1 MSFTATLYKF
11 SKDNRSTGIPGS
23 GGTAVSGI
31 VFKENTSREA
41 PILKLSAE
49 SLNNDYD
56 YNYMHFLGSWY
67 YVNDIVLG
75 NADIL
80 ELHCKKDP
88 LATYRTQIRNST
100 QYVVRSTNTSD
111 LNGYINDT
119 AYAMTNE
126 ISTSHVI
133 AGDSTWFGSSMGT
146 AVIGVLGPNQG
157 DTTTY
162 YEMSTTALSA
172 LITTLYSIDVTQQ
185 FSIASLEVGLLKTL
199 YDPIKYM
206 TSCILLPYAFS
217 SQGNTTS
224 IKTGYLDLP
233 VGSGVTVRRISS
245 NEDRV
250 FTATISYGNH
260 PQAGTRGHYLNNSP
274 YTQRVL
280 SALPFGTFNLDC
292 SKLNDYQ
299 HKLRLRAVCNKSD
312 GNTVLEVYTIPDQ
325 DSGLHNVLFYS
336 NGQLGVHVPLYQSD
350 SIFKQTYSMMGAQV
364 GAVGGVL
371 SGNFASLPGTAMQ
384 WCGAVNS
391 AHAPEVHMVGGA
403 SGSFILTSENTPAL
417 DSTYY
422 NVVPL
427 DNNLGVM
434 VCDNKQLSA
443 MPGFNI
449 CQNSKIDISGPESD
463 REYIRNIMNTG
474 IIIE

>member
-11 SKDNRSTGIPGS
+11 SKDNRSTGIPSS
-23 GGTAVSGI
+23 GGTTVSGI

-56 YNYMHFLGSWY
+56 YNYMNFLGSWY

-100 QYVVRSTNTSD
+100 QYVVRSTNISD

-119 AYAMTNE
+119 AYAMTND
-126 ISTSHVI
+126 ISTSHII
-133 AGDSTWFGSSMGT
+133 AGDSTWFNSSMGT

-162 YEMSTTALSA
+162 YEMTTGQLTAL
-172 LITTLYSIDVTQQ
+172 IQTLYGIDVTQEL
-185 FSIASLEVGLLKTL
+185 SIASIELGLLKTL

-206 TSCILLPYAFS
+206 TSCILLPYTFGGTANVS
-217 SQGNTTS
+217 S
-224 IKTGYLDLP
+224 IKTGYVELP
-233 VGSGVTVRRISS
+233 LGTGAVVRRISS
-245 NEDRV
+245 NEDRI

-260 PQAGTRGHYLNNSP
+260 PQAGTRGNYLNNSP

-280 SALPFGTFNLDC
+280 SVLPFGTFNIDC

-299 HKLRLRAVCNKSD
+299 HKIRLRAVCNKSD
-312 GNTVLEVYTIPDQ
+312 GNTVLEVYTIPDS

-336 NGQLGVHVPLYQSD
+336 NAQLGVHVPLYQSD
-350 SIFKQTYSMMGAQV
+350 SIFKQTYSMIGAQV
-364 GAVGGVL
+364 GAVGSVL

-403 SGSFILTSENTPAL
+403 SGSFILTSENIPAL

-449 CQNSKIDISGPESD
+449 CQNSKINISGPEAD

>member
-126 ISTSHVI
+126 INTSHVI

-312 GNTVLEVYTIPDQ
+312 GNTVLEVYTIPDP

-403 SGSFILTSENTPAL
+403 SGSFILTSENTPAI

-434 VCDNKQLSA
+434 VCDNKQLSS